1 MAKIRKDYEANV
13 ISYTFIHRFYFIIG
27 LVLLF
32 FIFQSWK
39 INVPIW
45 GVVYPVLILLF
56 ANLLVR
62 LRQNHFVVIATLDT
76 LALVVFTVYLNNFLE
91 FLLPLLFLIAIYYG
105 QRFGLMIELY
115 ITIIPIIL
123 FLPQV
128 SGYFYIEI
136 ALFFLVNFALGLI
149 FEKQLTSLGAIKD
162 SLKSNL
168 EGDLSSQIARDR
180 DIYAD
185 LSEMLNQVVGSF
197 ADIAF
202 NTRTLSK
209 ELSTLAQELASSS
222 EELSAASEEIT
233 GSVQGISQAAGRE
246 AELVSDVFQVSKDA
260 AKKSSESDQFA
271 GSALDFALDMTKT
284 AKASGEGSRRIMEG
298 IDLISKKA
306 KEQGEL
312 IESLRSSSLEI
323 GKILET
329 ISMIGKRT
337 NILALNASIEAARA
351 GESGRGF
358 AVVAQE
364 VRRLAQHSSQ
374 AVRDIYR
381 IIDQMQNAI
390 EYIVIGFDEVAKA
403 VESGSD
409 AISSS
414 ITDIAE
420 LITSATKVKE
430 KLEKMKE
437 GISEQRE
444 ELEAIAGSMEEIS
457 CITSENAASTEEISA
472 SIEESTTVIQE
483 LNQHAQ
489 RLSEMSR
496 SLLSYTERLKI

>member
-1 MAKIRKDYEANV
+1 MAKIDQEYERKVLTSSFAN
-13 ISYTFIHRFYFIIG
+13 RLYFMVG
-27 LVLLF
+27 LILLF
-32 FIFQSWK
+32 FILRSWGIK
-39 INVPIW
+39 MPTKEGII
-45 GVVYPVLILLF
+45 YPVVIFLFTNLVVKLRSRYYLLI
-56 ANLLVR
+56 A
-62 LRQNHFVVIATLDT
+62 ILDT
-76 LALVVFTVYLNNFLE
+76 FAVFFFVQANPNLVGY
-91 FLLPLLFLIAIYYG
+91 LLPLFFLIAIYHG
-105 QRFGLMIELY
+105 QRFGLMVQLCV
-115 ITIIPIIL
+115 TLIPIV
-123 FLPQV
+123 FLLPR
-128 SGYFYIEI
+128 SFLYLEFAI
-136 ALFFLVNFALGLI
+136 FFLVNFGLGLI
-149 FEKQLTSLGAIKD
+149 FERQLASLGTIREKLEAI
-162 SLKSNL
+162 L
-168 EGDLSSQIARDR
+168 EGDLSARIIEDHG
-180 DIYAD
+180 IYTD
-185 LSEMLNQVVGSF
+185 LAGIINQVVNSF
-197 ADIAF
+197 ADIAM
-202 NTRTLSK
+202 NTQALSK

-246 AELVSDVFQVSKDA
+246 AELVSDVFKISKDTA
-260 AKKSSESDQFA
+260 QQGSESDRLA
-271 GSALDFALDMTKT
+271 DSALDFASEMAKV

-298 IDLISKKA
+298 IELISKKA
-306 KEQGEL
+306 REQGEL
-312 IESLRSSSLEI
+312 IESLRGSSLEI

-329 ISMIGKRT
+329 IGMIGKRT

-390 EYIVIGFDEVAKA
+390 EYIVIGFDEVSKA

-409 AISSS
+409 AITSS

-420 LITSATKVKE
+420 LVSSATKIKG
-430 KLEKMKE
+430 KLDHMKG
-437 GISEQRE
+437 GISAQRD
-444 ELEAIAGSMEEIS
+444 ELDRIAGSMEEVS

-496 SLLSYTERLKI
+496 SLLKYTERLKI